1 MIVNLNLQDKI
12 VIIIGGGKEAQKR
25 INSLLKQDCRIIVIS
40 DSINAQI
47 SRLSKTK
54 KITLIKQK
62 IQDTEFLSE
71 FKPNIVITTTNDNKI
86 NQKIINKAKRKN
98 ILVYSS
104 DNPEDSD
111 FSNPAIIDFEK
122 MIQIAIFTGGKSPIM
137 AKKLKER
144 SEIAFKKI
152 ITKED
157 IIQIKIQKIARKLAK
172 ESISTQIQRKEYLH
186 RIMIDNEIK
195 QLIAN
200 NQAKKAEKRA
210 ITILKNWK

>member
-1 MIVNLNLQDKI
+1 MIVNLNLQGKI
-12 VIIIGGGKEAQKR
+12 VIIVGGGKEAQKR
-25 INSLLKQDCRIIVIS
+25 IISLLKQDCRIIVIS

-62 IQDTEFLSE
+62 IQDTKFLSE

-111 FSNPAIIDFEK
+111 FSNPAIMDFEK
-122 MIQIAIFTGGKSPIM
+122 MIQIAIFTGGKSPAM
-137 AKKLKER
+137 AKKLKEKL
-144 SEIAFKKI
+144 EIVFKKI

-157 IIQIKIQKIARKLAK
+157 IAQIKIQKIARKLAK
-172 ESISTQIQRKEYLH
+172 ETISTQVQRKEYLH
-186 RIMIDNEIK
+186 KIMIDNEIK

-210 ITILKNWK
+210 ITILRNWK

>member
-54 KITLIKQK
+54 KITLVKQK

-71 FKPNIVITTTNDNKI
+71 FKPNIIITTTNNNKI

-137 AKKLKER
+137 AKKLKEK
-144 SEIAFKKI
+144 SEIVFKKI

>member
-71 FKPNIVITTTNDNKI
+71 LKPNIVITTTNDNKI

>member
-71 FKPNIVITTTNDNKI
+71 FKPNIIITTTNNNKI

-137 AKKLKER
+137 AKKLKEK
-144 SEIAFKKI
+144 SEIVFKKM

>member
-1 MIVNLNLQDKI
+1 MIINLNLQGKI
-12 VIIIGGGKEAQKR
+12 VIIIGGGREAQKR
-25 INSLLKQDCRIIVIS
+25 INSLLKQDCKIIVIS

-62 IQDTEFLSE
+62 IRNTKFISE
-71 FKPNIVITTTNDNKI
+71 FKPNIVITTTNDNKM

-98 ILVYSS
+98 ILAYSS

-122 MIQIAIFTGGKSPIM
+122 MIQIAIFTGGKSPVM

-144 SEIAFKKI
+144 SEIVFKKI

-157 IIQIKIQKIARKLAK
+157 IVQIKIQKIARKLAK
-172 ESISTQIQRKEYLH
+172 ETISTQIQRKEYLH
-186 RIMIDNEIK
+186 KIMIDNEIK
-195 QLIAN
+195 QLIAD

-210 ITILKNWK
+210 ITILRNWK

>member
-137 AKKLKER
+137 AKKLKEK
-144 SEIAFKKI
+144 SEIVFKKI

>member
-1 MIVNLNLQDKI
+1 MIVNLNLQGKI
-12 VIIIGGGKEAQKR
+12 VIIVGGGKEAQKR

-47 SRLSKTK
+47 SKLSKTK

-111 FSNPAIIDFEK
+111 FSNPAIMDFEK
-122 MIQIAIFTGGKSPIM
+122 MIQIAIFTGGKSPVM
-137 AKKLKER
+137 AKKLKEK

-157 IIQIKIQKIARKLAK
+157 IAQIKIQKIARKLAK
-172 ESISTQIQRKEYLH
+172 ETISTQVQRKEYLH
-186 RIMIDNEIK
+186 KIMIDNEIK

-210 ITILKNWK
+210 ITILRNWK

>member
-71 FKPNIVITTTNDNKI
+71 FKPNIIITTTNNNKI

-137 AKKLKER
+137 AKKLKEK

>member
-54 KITLIKQK
+54 KITLVKQK

-137 AKKLKER
+137 AKKLKEK
-144 SEIAFKKI
+144 SEIVFKKI

>member
-137 AKKLKER
+137 AKKLKEK

>member
-1 MIVNLNLQDKI
+1 MIVNLNLQGKI
-12 VIIIGGGKEAQKR
+12 VIIVGGGKEAQKR

-47 SRLSKTK
+47 SKLSKTK

-111 FSNPAIIDFEK
+111 FSNPAIMDFEK
-122 MIQIAIFTGGKSPIM
+122 MIQIAIFTGGKSPVM
-137 AKKLKER
+137 AKKLKEK

-157 IIQIKIQKIARKLAK
+157 IAQIKIQKIARKLAK
-172 ESISTQIQRKEYLH
+172 ETISTQVQRKECLH
-186 RIMIDNEIK
+186 KIMIDNEIK

-210 ITILKNWK
+210 ITILRNWK

>member
-71 FKPNIVITTTNDNKI
+71 LKPNIVITTTNDNKI

-137 AKKLKER
+137 AKKLKEK
-144 SEIAFKKI
+144 SEIVFKKM